1 MEGPD
6 LSDLKRHAMAP
17 HLPNKQRGLPLVRDR
32 QVAGRSSHL
41 GSPGGREDNS
51 SRWRRPDDRRFGRAC
66 PSTACNR
73 KRGGRDHC
81 LGRFRCGFTT
91 EIHARVDAHGR
102 PIRPKLTAGLAS
114 ATELIGHLAPGAML
128 MAGDGN
134 DAYAL
139 CALVGECGA

>member
-1 MEGPD
+1 MNAKTIAHDGD
-6 LSDLKRHAMAP
+6 VQMIDTSVVRVHQ
-17 HLPNKQRGLPLVRDR
+17 QRATGK
-32 QVAGRSSHL
+32 G
-41 GSPGGREDNS
+41 
-51 SRWRRPDDRRFGRAC
+51 
-66 PSTACNR
+66 
-73 KRGGRDHC
+73 GGRDHC

-91 EIHARVDAHGR
+91 EIHARVDAQGR
-102 PIRPKLTAGLAS
+102 PIRPKLTAGLASDVAS